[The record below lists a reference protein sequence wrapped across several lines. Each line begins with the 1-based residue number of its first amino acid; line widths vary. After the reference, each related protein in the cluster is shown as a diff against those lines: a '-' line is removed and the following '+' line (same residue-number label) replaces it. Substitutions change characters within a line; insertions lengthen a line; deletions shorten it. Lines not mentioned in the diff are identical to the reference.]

1 MVQRLGKFLRIAQPG
16 LNFKVPFIDTVIATL
31 TLQVQQLDV
40 KVETKTKDNVF
51 VQIPISVQYKVTPEK
66 VYDAFYKLSDPIK
79 QIESFVYNVIL
90 GHVPKM
96 TLDETF
102 DQQSQIAIDVKNNLD
117 ASMAEF
123 GYSIV
128 KSLITD
134 IVPDEKVKAAMN
146 DINAAAR
153 EREATVSRAET
164 EKLLLV
170 KKAEA
175 DAESKR
181 LQGEGI
187 ANQRKAI
194 IEGLRDSVA
203 KFSESVE
210 GATPKD
216 AMAMVLLT
224 QYFDTLKE
232 VAGTNRSNTI
242 MMPHTPE
249 RAHRLL
255 LPVPQRHHHRRSR
268 RQRLRRRRNAGASPA
283 RLRMVY
289 AAHPAFPGWG
299 FFVGSSGARGPRRCA
314 SHSSRR
320 IRRRQRRP
328 AALRGAR
335 DGPADS
341 VSTRL
346 SRILV
351 LLERFAA

>member
-1 MVQRLGKFLRIAQPG
+1 MEPATIVLLVLGGILAIFLLGVFFGSFFTIEQAHAGVVQRLGKFLRIAQPG
-16 LNFKVPFIDTVIATL
+16 LNFKAPYLDVVVANIS
-31 TLQVQQLDV
+31 LQVQQLDV

-51 VQIPISVQYKVTPEK
+51 VQIPISVQYKVMPDR

-117 ASMAEF
+117 ASMSEF

-134 IVPDEKVKAAMN
+134 LVPDEKVKAAMN
-146 DINAAAR
+146 DINAAQR

-194 IEGLRDSVA
+194 VEGLRDSVA
-203 KFSESVE
+203 KFAESVE
-210 GATPKD
+210 GASPKD

-242 MMPHTPE
+242 MMPHTPN
-249 RAHRLL
+249 ALTDL
-255 LPVPQRHHHRRSR
+255 FSQF
-268 RQRLRRRRNAGASPA
+268 RNAIITGEI
-283 RLRMVY
+283 
-289 AAHPAFPGWG
+289 AAKAPDT
-299 FFVGSSGARGPRRCA
+299 
-314 SHSSRR
+314 
-320 IRRRQRRP
+320 P
-328 AALRGAR
+328 AA
-335 DGPADS
+335 PAPAPRM
-341 VSTRL
+341 T
-346 SRILV
+346 
-351 LLERFAA
+351 

>member
-1 MVQRLGKFLRIAQPG
+1 MDAVMLVLVAIVLIFVLAIVLGSFFTVDTAHAGIVQRLGKFDRIAPPG
-16 LNFKVPFIDTVIATL
+16 LNFKLPFIEALVTTMS
-31 TLQVQQLDV
+31 LQVQQLDV

-51 VQIPISVQYKVTPEK
+51 VQIPISVQYKVIPER

-90 GHVPKM
+90 GHVPKL

-102 DQQSQIAIDVKNNLD
+102 EQQGQIAVDVKNSLD
-117 ASMAEF
+117 DSMKEF

-134 IVPDEKVKAAMN
+134 IVPDLKVKAAMN

-164 EKLLLV
+164 EKMLLV

-175 DAESKR
+175 EAESKR

-194 IEGLRDSVA
+194 VEGLRDSVE
-203 KFSESVE
+203 KFSQSIE

-242 MMPHTPE
+242 MMPHTPN
-249 RAHRLL
+249 ALTDL
-255 LPVPQRHHHRRSR
+255 FAQF
-268 RQRLRRRRNAGASPA
+268 RNVLITGEVAAKGADSAASPQI
-283 RLRMVY
+283 
-289 AAHPAFPGWG
+289 
-299 FFVGSSGARGPRRCA
+299 SPRT
-314 SHSSRR
+314 
-320 IRRRQRRP
+320 P
-328 AALRGAR
+328 
-335 DGPADS
+335 
-341 VSTRL
+341 
-346 SRILV
+346 
-351 LLERFAA
+351 

>member
-1 MVQRLGKFLRIAQPG
+1 MDSVGSFIMLIMGVIVLLFVLGVFLGSFFTIETAHAGIVQRLGKFSRIAAPG
-16 LNFKVPFIDTVIATL
+16 LNFKMPYIETVVAKIS
-31 TLQVQQLDV
+31 LQVEQLDV

-51 VQIPISVQYKVTPEK
+51 VQIPISVQYNVMPTK
-66 VYDAFYKLSDPIK
+66 VYDAFYKLSDPVK

-90 GHVPKM
+90 GHVPKL

-102 DQQSQIAIDVKNNLD
+102 DQQAQIAIDVKNSLD
-117 ASMAEF
+117 ASMSEF
-123 GYSIV
+123 GYTIV

-175 DAESKR
+175 DADSKR

-194 IEGLRDSVA
+194 IEGLRESIA
-203 KFSESVE
+203 GFSNAVD
-210 GATPKD
+210 GATPRD

-242 MMPHTPE
+242 MMPHTPNALGDLFE
-249 RAHRLL
+249 
-255 LPVPQRHHHRRSR
+255 QF
-268 RQRLRRRRNAGASPA
+268 RNAFITGD
-283 RLRMVY
+283 L
-289 AAHPAFPGWG
+289 AAKENN
-299 FFVGSSGARGPRRCA
+299 GSSAPMP
-314 SHSSRR
+314 S
-320 IRRRQRRP
+320 P
-328 AALRGAR
+328 
-335 DGPADS
+335 
-341 VSTRL
+341 L
-346 SRILV
+346 SRT
-351 LLERFAA
+351 

>member
-1 MVQRLGKFLRIAQPG
+1 MEISTIIVLVVGGLVVIFLLGVFFGSFFTIEQAHAGVVQRLGKFLRIAQPG
-16 LNFKVPFIDTVIATL
+16 LNFKAPYLDVVVANIS
-31 TLQVQQLDV
+31 LQVQQLDV

-51 VQIPISVQYKVTPEK
+51 VQIPISVQYKVMPDR

-117 ASMAEF
+117 ASMSEF

-134 IVPDEKVKAAMN
+134 LVPDEKVKAAMN
-146 DINAAAR
+146 DINAAQR

-194 IEGLRDSVA
+194 VEGLRDSVA

-242 MMPHTPE
+242 MMPHTPN
-249 RAHRLL
+249 ALTDL
-255 LPVPQRHHHRRSR
+255 FAQF
-268 RQRLRRRRNAGASPA
+268 RNAIISGEIAAKAPDAGPSPA
-283 RLRMVY
+283 PTPAPRM
-289 AAHPAFPGWG
+289 
-299 FFVGSSGARGPRRCA
+299 
-314 SHSSRR
+314 
-320 IRRRQRRP
+320 
-328 AALRGAR
+328 
-335 DGPADS
+335 
-341 VSTRL
+341 T
-346 SRILV
+346 
-351 LLERFAA
+351 

>member
-1 MVQRLGKFLRIAQPG
+1 MESAGSVVLLVLGVIIALFVLGVFLGSFFTIETAHAGVVQRLGKFCRIAAPG
-16 LNFKVPFIDTVIATL
+16 LNFKMPYIDSVVAKIS
-31 TLQVQQLDV
+31 LQVQQMDV

-51 VQIPISVQYKVTPEK
+51 VQIPISVQYKVTPDK

-102 DQQSQIAIDVKNNLD
+102 DQQSQIAIDVKNSLD

-175 DAESKR
+175 DADSKR

-194 IEGLRDSVA
+194 IEGLRESISG
-203 KFSESVE
+203 FSNAVE
-210 GATPKD
+210 GATPRD

-242 MMPHTPE
+242 MMPHTPN
-249 RAHRLL
+249 ALGDL
-255 LPVPQRHHHRRSR
+255 FDQF
-268 RQRLRRRRNAGASPA
+268 RNAFITGDLAAKGANGSAAPSP
-283 RLRMVY
+283 L
-289 AAHPAFPGWG
+289 P
-299 FFVGSSGARGPRRCA
+299 
-314 SHSSRR
+314 
-320 IRRRQRRP
+320 
-328 AALRGAR
+328 
-335 DGPADS
+335 
-341 VSTRL
+341 L
-346 SRILV
+346 SRT
-351 LLERFAA
+351 

>member
-1 MVQRLGKFLRIAQPG
+1 MEPVTVIMLVILAVVVVFVLSIFFKSFFTVEQAHAGIVQRLGKFLRVAQPG
-16 LNFKVPFIDTVIATL
+16 LNFKMPYLDVVVANIS
-31 TLQVQQLDV
+31 LQVQQLDV

-51 VQIPISVQYKVTPEK
+51 VQIPIAIQYQVMPDKI
-66 VYDAFYKLSDPIK
+66 YDAFYKLASPVK

-123 GYSIV
+123 GYAIV

-134 IVPDEKVKAAMN
+134 LVPDDKVKAAMN

-164 EKLLLV
+164 EKMLLV

-194 IEGLRDSVA
+194 IEGLRDSIE
-203 KFSESVE
+203 KFTTSVE
-210 GATPKD
+210 GASPRD
-216 AMAMVLLT
+216 AMSMVLLT

-242 MMPHTPE
+242 LMPHTPNALAE
-249 RAHRLL
+249 LME
-255 LPVPQRHHHRRSR
+255 QFRST
-268 RQRLRRRRNAGASPA
+268 LITGELATKGAN
-283 RLRMVY
+283 
-289 AAHPAFPGWG
+289 G
-299 FFVGSSGARGPRRCA
+299 SGAPAVPAPSPRM
-314 SHSSRR
+314 
-320 IRRRQRRP
+320 
-328 AALRGAR
+328 
-335 DGPADS
+335 
-341 VSTRL
+341 T
-346 SRILV
+346 
-351 LLERFAA
+351 

>member
-1 MVQRLGKFLRIAQPG
+1 V
-16 LNFKVPFIDTVIATL
+16 VIANIS
-31 TLQVQQLDV
+31 LQVQQLDV

-51 VQIPISVQYKVTPEK
+51 VQIPIAVQYKVLPDK
-66 VYDAFYKLSDPIK
+66 VYDAFYKLSDPVK

-134 IVPDEKVKAAMN
+134 LVPDEKVKAAMN
-146 DINAAAR
+146 DINAAQR

-194 IEGLRDSVA
+194 IEGLRDSIE
-203 KFSESVE
+203 KFTTSVE
-210 GATPKD
+210 GATPRD
-216 AMAMVLLT
+216 AMSMVLLT

-242 MMPHTPE
+242 LMPHTP
-249 RAHRLL
+249 
-255 LPVPQRHHHRRSR
+255 
-268 RQRLRRRRNAGASPA
+268 NALAELMEQFRTTLITGELATKGAN
-283 RLRMVY
+283 
-289 AAHPAFPGWG
+289 G
-299 FFVGSSGARGPRRCA
+299 SGAPTVPAVAPRM
-314 SHSSRR
+314 
-320 IRRRQRRP
+320 
-328 AALRGAR
+328 
-335 DGPADS
+335 
-341 VSTRL
+341 T
-346 SRILV
+346 
-351 LLERFAA
+351 

>member
-1 MVQRLGKFLRIAQPG
+1 MELPTMIVLVVLAIIVLFALSLVFKSFFTVEQAHAGIVQRLGKFLRIAQPG
-16 LNFKVPFIDTVIATL
+16 LNFKMPYLDVVVANIS
-31 TLQVQQLDV
+31 LQVQQLDV

-51 VQIPISVQYKVTPEK
+51 VQIPIAIQYQVKPDK
-66 VYDAFYKLSDPIK
+66 IYDAFYKLASPVK

-134 IVPDEKVKAAMN
+134 LVPDDKVKAAMN
-146 DINAAAR
+146 DINAAQR

-194 IEGLRDSVA
+194 IEGLRDSIE
-203 KFSESVE
+203 KFSASVE

-216 AMAMVLLT
+216 AMSMVLLT

-242 MMPHTPE
+242 LMPHTPNALAE
-249 RAHRLL
+249 LME
-255 LPVPQRHHHRRSR
+255 QFRSTIITGE
-268 RQRLRRRRNAGASPA
+268 LATKGAN
-283 RLRMVY
+283 
-289 AAHPAFPGWG
+289 
-299 FFVGSSGARGPRRCA
+299 GP
-314 SHSSRR
+314 S
-320 IRRRQRRP
+320 
-328 AALRGAR
+328 
-335 DGPADS
+335 GPA
-341 VSTRL
+341 VPAPAPRMT
-346 SRILV
+346 
-351 LLERFAA
+351 

>member
-1 MVQRLGKFLRIAQPG
+1 MDIGPIVALVVGAIILIFVLSIFFKSFFTIEQAHAGVVQRLGKFLRIAQPG
-16 LNFKVPFIDTVIATL
+16 LNFKMPYLDVVVANIS
-31 TLQVQQLDV
+31 LQVQQLDV

-51 VQIPISVQYKVTPEK
+51 VQIPIAIQYKVTPDK
-66 VYDAFYKLSDPIK
+66 IYDAFYKLSDPVK

-90 GHVPKM
+90 GHVPKL

-102 DQQSQIAIDVKNNLD
+102 DQQSQIAIDVKNSLD

-134 IVPDEKVKAAMN
+134 LVPDEKVKAAMN

-194 IEGLRDSVA
+194 IEGLRDSIS
-203 KFSESVE
+203 KFTTSVE
-210 GATPKD
+210 GATPRD
-216 AMAMVLLT
+216 AMSMVLLT

-242 MMPHTPE
+242 LMPHTPNALAE
-249 RAHRLL
+249 LMEQFRTTLITGELASKGANGSAAPAPA
-255 LPVPQRHHHRRSR
+255 PVI
-268 RQRLRRRRNAGASPA
+268 SP
-283 RLRMVY
+283 R
-289 AAHPAFPGWG
+289 
-299 FFVGSSGARGPRRCA
+299 
-314 SHSSRR
+314 
-320 IRRRQRRP
+320 
-328 AALRGAR
+328 
-335 DGPADS
+335 
-341 VSTRL
+341 TT
-346 SRILV
+346 
-351 LLERFAA
+351 

>member
-1 MVQRLGKFLRIAQPG
+1 METTTVVLLVVSAIVVIFVLSIFFKSFFTVEQAHAGIVQRLGKFLRVAQPG
-16 LNFKVPFIDTVIATL
+16 LNFKMPYLDLVVANIS
-31 TLQVQQLDV
+31 LQVQQLDV

-51 VQIPISVQYKVTPEK
+51 VQIPIAVQYQVKPDK
-66 VYDAFYKLSDPIK
+66 IYDAFYKLASPVK

-90 GHVPKM
+90 GHVPKL

-102 DQQSQIAIDVKNNLD
+102 DQQSQIAIDVKTSLD
-117 ASMAEF
+117 ASMSEF

-187 ANQRKAI
+187 ANQRRAI
-194 IEGLRDSVA
+194 IEGLRDSIE
-203 KFSESVE
+203 KFTTSVE
-210 GATPKD
+210 GASPRD
-216 AMAMVLLT
+216 AMSMVLLT

-242 MMPHTPE
+242 LMPHTPNALAE
-249 RAHRLL
+249 LMEQFRSTL
-255 LPVPQRHHHRRSR
+255 VPGE
-268 RQRLRRRRNAGASPA
+268 LAAKGAN
-283 RLRMVY
+283 
-289 AAHPAFPGWG
+289 
-299 FFVGSSGARGPRRCA
+299 GSSAPAVPPPAVSPRM
-314 SHSSRR
+314 
-320 IRRRQRRP
+320 
-328 AALRGAR
+328 
-335 DGPADS
+335 
-341 VSTRL
+341 T
-346 SRILV
+346 
-351 LLERFAA
+351 

>member
-1 MVQRLGKFLRIAQPG
+1 MDSIGGTLLLILVVIVILFGLGVFFGSFFTIETAQAGIVQRLGKFSRIAAPG
-16 LNFKVPFIDTVIATL
+16 LNFKIPFIEAVVAKL
-31 TLQVQQLDV
+31 NLQVQQLDV
-40 KVETKTKDNVF
+40 KVETKSKDNVF
-51 VQIPISVQYKVTPEK
+51 VQIPIAVQYKVIPEK
-66 VYDAFYKLSDPIK
+66 VYDAFYKLSDPTK

-96 TLDETF
+96 GLDETF
-102 DQQSQIAIDVKNNLD
+102 EQQSQIAIDVKNSLD
-117 ASMAEF
+117 DSMREF

-134 IVPDEKVKAAMN
+134 IVPDEKVKDAMN

-175 DAESKR
+175 EAESKR

-194 IEGLRDSVA
+194 VEGLRESVE
-203 KFSESVE
+203 KFASSVE
-210 GATPKD
+210 GASARD

-242 MMPHTPE
+242 LMPHTPN
-249 RAHRLL
+249 AVGDLL
-255 LPVPQRHHHRRSR
+255 EQF
-268 RQRLRRRRNAGASPA
+268 RNAII
-283 RLRMVY
+283 
-289 AAHPAFPGWG
+289 
-299 FFVGSSGARGPRRCA
+299 VGDTVSKVSANSVA
-314 SHSSRR
+314 
-320 IRRRQRRP
+320 P
-328 AALRGAR
+328 AAPSPR
-335 DGPADS
+335 S
-341 VSTRL
+341 
-346 SRILV
+346 
-351 LLERFAA
+351 

>member
-1 MVQRLGKFLRIAQPG
+1 MEISSIIMLVVGAVVVLFALSVFFGSFFTIDTAHAGVVQRLGKFSRIAAPG
-16 LNFKVPFIDTVIATL
+16 LNFKVPFIDAVVANL

-51 VQIPISVQYKVTPEK
+51 VQIPISVQYKVMPDK

-90 GHVPKM
+90 GHVPKL

-102 DQQSQIAIDVKNNLD
+102 DQQAQIAIDVKNNLD
-117 ASMAEF
+117 ASMSEF

-134 IVPDEKVKAAMN
+134 LVPDEKVKAAMN
-146 DINAAAR
+146 DINAAQR

-175 DAESKR
+175 EAESKR

-194 IEGLRDSVA
+194 VEGLRDSVA

-242 MMPHTPE
+242 MMPHTPN
-249 RAHRLL
+249 ALTDL
-255 LPVPQRHHHRRSR
+255 FAQF
-268 RQRLRRRRNAGASPA
+268 RNAIITGDI
-283 RLRMVY
+283 
-289 AAHPAFPGWG
+289 AAK
-299 FFVGSSGARGPRRCA
+299 GS
-314 SHSSRR
+314 
-320 IRRRQRRP
+320 
-328 AALRGAR
+328 
-335 DGPADS
+335 DGPAAPAPAPS
-341 VSTRL
+341 PRMT
-346 SRILV
+346 
-351 LLERFAA
+351 

>member
-1 MVQRLGKFLRIAQPG
+1 MDLGSMVLLVLGAIVIIFVLGIFFGSFFTIDTAHAGVVQRLGKFSRIAAPG
-16 LNFKVPFIDTVIATL
+16 LNFKMPFIDTVVANIS
-31 TLQVQQLDV
+31 LQVQQLDV

-51 VQIPISVQYKVTPEK
+51 VIIPIAVQYKVMPDK
-66 VYDAFYKLSDPIK
+66 VYDAFYKLSDPVK

-90 GHVPKM
+90 GHVPKL

-117 ASMAEF
+117 ASMSEF

-134 IVPDEKVKAAMN
+134 LVPDEKVKAAMN

-175 DAESKR
+175 EAESKR

-194 IEGLRDSVA
+194 VEGLRDSIE
-203 KFSESVE
+203 KFSASVE
-210 GATPKD
+210 GTTPKD

-242 MMPHTPE
+242 LMPHTPNALTDLFAQFRNAMITSE
-249 RAHRLL
+249 AVAKGVDGAGA
-255 LPVPQRHHHRRSR
+255 PVPAP
-268 RQRLRRRRNAGASPA
+268 L
-283 RLRMVY
+283 
-289 AAHPAFPGWG
+289 
-299 FFVGSSGARGPRRCA
+299 PRA
-314 SHSSRR
+314 
-320 IRRRQRRP
+320 
-328 AALRGAR
+328 
-335 DGPADS
+335 
-341 VSTRL
+341 
-346 SRILV
+346 
-351 LLERFAA
+351 

>member
-1 MVQRLGKFLRIAQPG
+1 MDLGSIALLVLGAIVVILVLGVFFGSFFTVEQAHAGIVQRLGKFSRIAPPG
-16 LNFKVPFIDTVIATL
+16 LNFKMPYLDTVVANL

-102 DQQSQIAIDVKNNLD
+102 DQQAQIAIDVKNNLD
-117 ASMAEF
+117 TSMQEF

-134 IVPDEKVKAAMN
+134 LVPDEKVKAAMN

-203 KFSESVE
+203 KFSGVGRRRHAERRHGHGPAHAVFRHAQGSCRHQSQQHHH
-210 GATPKD
+210 D
-216 AMAMVLLT
+216 AAHP
-224 QYFDTLKE
+224 Q
-232 VAGTNRSNTI
+232 R
-242 MMPHTPE
+242 PHRP
-249 RAHRLL
+249 L
-255 LPVPQRHHHRRSR
+255 LPIPQRHHHRRPR
-268 RQRLRRRRNAGASPA
+268 RQRLRRSRHPSAHAA
-283 RLRMVY
+283 RV
-289 AAHPAFPGWG
+289 
-299 FFVGSSGARGPRRCA
+299 ARSIA
-314 SHSSRR
+314 
-320 IRRRQRRP
+320 
-328 AALRGAR
+328 
-335 DGPADS
+335 
-341 VSTRL
+341 
-346 SRILV
+346 
-351 LLERFAA
+351 

>member
-1 MVQRLGKFLRIAQPG
+1 MEPTTAILLVVVAIVVLFALSLVFKSFFTVEQAHAGVVQRLGKFLRIAQPG
-16 LNFKVPFIDTVIATL
+16 LNLKLPYLDTVIANIS
-31 TLQVQQLDV
+31 LQVQQLDV

-51 VQIPISVQYKVTPEK
+51 VQIPIAVQYKVMPDK
-66 VYDAFYKLSDPIK
+66 IYDAFYKLASPVK

-90 GHVPKM
+90 GHVPKL

-123 GYSIV
+123 GYAIV

-134 IVPDEKVKAAMN
+134 LVPDDKVKAAMN
-146 DINAAAR
+146 DINAAQR

-175 DAESKR
+175 EAESKR

-194 IEGLRDSVA
+194 IEGLRDSIE
-203 KFSESVE
+203 KFSASVE

-216 AMAMVLLT
+216 AMSMVLLT

-242 MMPHTPE
+242 LMPHTPNALGE
-249 RAHRLL
+249 LME
-255 LPVPQRHHHRRSR
+255 QF
-268 RQRLRRRRNAGASPA
+268 RNTLITGELATKGANGASAPA
-283 RLRMVY
+283 VPAPAPRM
-289 AAHPAFPGWG
+289 
-299 FFVGSSGARGPRRCA
+299 
-314 SHSSRR
+314 
-320 IRRRQRRP
+320 
-328 AALRGAR
+328 
-335 DGPADS
+335 
-341 VSTRL
+341 T
-346 SRILV
+346 
-351 LLERFAA
+351 

>member
-1 MVQRLGKFLRIAQPG
+1 MQELYSAGKISARRLARAEFQGSVSGYRRRYDQPPGSAIRCESRNEDQGQRLRA
-16 LNFKVPFIDTVIATL
+16 NPFA
-31 TLQVQQLDV
+31 
-40 KVETKTKDNVF
+40 
-51 VQIPISVQYKVTPEK
+51 VQYKVSPDK
-66 VYDAFYKLSDPIK
+66 VYDAFYKLSDPVK

-90 GHVPKM
+90 GHVPKL
-96 TLDETF
+96 TFDETF
-102 DQQSQIAIDVKNNLD
+102 DQQSQIAVDVKNSLD

-175 DAESKR
+175 DADSKR

-194 IEGLRDSVA
+194 VEGLRDSIE
-203 KFSESVE
+203 KFSSSVE

-242 MMPHTPE
+242 LMPHTP
-249 RAHRLL
+249 
-255 LPVPQRHHHRRSR
+255 
-268 RQRLRRRRNAGASPA
+268 NALAELMEQFRTTLITGELATQGPNGA
-283 RLRMVY
+283 
-289 AAHPAFPGWG
+289 
-299 FFVGSSGARGPRRCA
+299 
-314 SHSSRR
+314 
-320 IRRRQRRP
+320 P
-328 AALRGAR
+328 AAI
-335 DGPADS
+335 S
-341 VSTRL
+341 
-346 SRILV
+346 
-351 LLERFAA
+351 AAVPRS

>member
-1 MVQRLGKFLRIAQPG
+1 MEPGQVILLVIAAVVVVFALSIFFKSFFTIEQAHAGVVQRLGKFLRIAQPG
-16 LNFKVPFIDTVIATL
+16 LNFKMPYLDVVIATIS
-31 TLQVQQLDV
+31 LQVQQLDV

-51 VQIPISVQYKVTPEK
+51 VQIPIAIQYKVTPDK
-66 VYDAFYKLSDPIK
+66 VYDAFYKLSDPVK

-90 GHVPKM
+90 GHVPKL

-102 DQQSQIAIDVKNNLD
+102 DQQSQIAIDVKNSLD
-117 ASMAEF
+117 ASMSEF

-134 IVPDEKVKAAMN
+134 LVPDEKVKAAMN

-194 IEGLRDSVA
+194 IEGLRDSIE
-203 KFSESVE
+203 KFSQSVE

-216 AMAMVLLT
+216 AMSMVLLT
-224 QYFDTLKE
+224 QYFDTLNE

-242 MMPHTPE
+242 LMPHTPNALNE
-249 RAHRLL
+249 LMEQFRSSIITGDLAAKSANGSGTP
-255 LPVPQRHHHRRSR
+255 LPAPAPRS
-268 RQRLRRRRNAGASPA
+268 
-283 RLRMVY
+283 
-289 AAHPAFPGWG
+289 
-299 FFVGSSGARGPRRCA
+299 
-314 SHSSRR
+314 
-320 IRRRQRRP
+320 
-328 AALRGAR
+328 
-335 DGPADS
+335 
-341 VSTRL
+341 
-346 SRILV
+346 
-351 LLERFAA
+351 

>member
-1 MVQRLGKFLRIAQPG
+1 MEPIAAIVLVVVAIVVLFALSLVFKSFFTVEQAHAGVVQRLGKFLRIAQPG
-16 LNFKVPFIDTVIATL
+16 LNFKLPYLDTVIANIS
-31 TLQVQQLDV
+31 LQVQQLDV

-51 VQIPISVQYKVTPEK
+51 VQIPIAVQYKVMPDK
-66 VYDAFYKLSDPIK
+66 IYDAFYKLASPVK

-90 GHVPKM
+90 GHVPKL

-123 GYSIV
+123 GYAIV

-134 IVPDEKVKAAMN
+134 LVPDEKVKAAMN
-146 DINAAAR
+146 DINAAQR

-175 DAESKR
+175 EAESKR

-194 IEGLRDSVA
+194 IEGLRDSIE
-203 KFSESVE
+203 KFSASVE

-216 AMAMVLLT
+216 AMSMVLLT

-242 MMPHTPE
+242 LMPHTPNALGE
-249 RAHRLL
+249 LME
-255 LPVPQRHHHRRSR
+255 QF
-268 RQRLRRRRNAGASPA
+268 RNTLITGELATKGANSAGAPA
-283 RLRMVY
+283 PTPAPRM
-289 AAHPAFPGWG
+289 
-299 FFVGSSGARGPRRCA
+299 
-314 SHSSRR
+314 
-320 IRRRQRRP
+320 
-328 AALRGAR
+328 
-335 DGPADS
+335 
-341 VSTRL
+341 T
-346 SRILV
+346 
-351 LLERFAA
+351 

>member
-1 MVQRLGKFLRIAQPG
+1 MEPMQMILLVLVAIVVIFALSIFFKSFFTIEQAHAGVVQRLGKFLRIAQPG
-16 LNFKVPFIDTVIATL
+16 LNFKMPYLDVVVANIS
-31 TLQVQQLDV
+31 LQVQQLDV

-51 VQIPISVQYKVTPEK
+51 VQIPIAVQYKVMPDK
-66 VYDAFYKLSDPIK
+66 VYDAFYKLSDPVK

-134 IVPDEKVKAAMN
+134 LVPDEKVKAAMN

-194 IEGLRDSVA
+194 IEGLRDSIE
-203 KFSESVE
+203 KFSQSVE

-216 AMAMVLLT
+216 AMSMVLLT

-242 MMPHTPE
+242 LMPHTPNALNE
-249 RAHRLL
+249 LMEQFRSSIITGDLAAKSANGSGTP
-255 LPVPQRHHHRRSR
+255 LPAPAPRS
-268 RQRLRRRRNAGASPA
+268 
-283 RLRMVY
+283 
-289 AAHPAFPGWG
+289 
-299 FFVGSSGARGPRRCA
+299 
-314 SHSSRR
+314 
-320 IRRRQRRP
+320 
-328 AALRGAR
+328 
-335 DGPADS
+335 
-341 VSTRL
+341 
-346 SRILV
+346 
-351 LLERFAA
+351 

>member
-1 MVQRLGKFLRIAQPG
+1 MEPTTIIILIVAGIAILFALSVFFGSFFTIDTAHAGIVQRLGKFSRIASPG
-16 LNFKVPFIDTVIATL
+16 LNFKVPYIDTVVANL

-51 VQIPISVQYKVTPEK
+51 VQIPIAVQYKVMPDK
-66 VYDAFYKLSDPIK
+66 VYDAFYKLSDPVK

-90 GHVPKM
+90 GHVPKL

-102 DQQSQIAIDVKNNLD
+102 DQQAQIAIDVKNNLD
-117 ASMAEF
+117 ASMSEF

-134 IVPDEKVKAAMN
+134 LVPDEKVKAAMN
-146 DINAAAR
+146 DINAAQR

-164 EKLLLV
+164 EKMLLV

-175 DAESKR
+175 EAESKR

-194 IEGLRDSVA
+194 VEGLRDSVE
-203 KFSESVE
+203 KFSASVE
-210 GATPKD
+210 GTTPKD

-242 MMPHTPE
+242 MMPHTPN
-249 RAHRLL
+249 ALTDL
-255 LPVPQRHHHRRSR
+255 FSQF
-268 RQRLRRRRNAGASPA
+268 RNAIITGDIAAKASDGSAAPA
-283 RLRMVY
+283 PAPAPRM
-289 AAHPAFPGWG
+289 
-299 FFVGSSGARGPRRCA
+299 
-314 SHSSRR
+314 
-320 IRRRQRRP
+320 
-328 AALRGAR
+328 
-335 DGPADS
+335 
-341 VSTRL
+341 T
-346 SRILV
+346 
-351 LLERFAA
+351 

>member
-1 MVQRLGKFLRIAQPG
+1 MEPGQVILLVIAAIVVIFALSIFFKSFFTMEQAHAGVVQRLGKFLRIAQPG
-16 LNFKVPFIDTVIATL
+16 LNFKMPYLDVVVANIS
-31 TLQVQQLDV
+31 LQVQQLDV

-51 VQIPISVQYKVTPEK
+51 VQIPIAVQYKVMPDK
-66 VYDAFYKLSDPIK
+66 VYDAFYKL
-79 QIESFVYNVIL
+79 FVYNVIL

-134 IVPDEKVKAAMN
+134 LVPDEKVKAAMN

-194 IEGLRDSVA
+194 IEGLRDSIE
-203 KFSESVE
+203 KFSQSVE

-216 AMAMVLLT
+216 AMSMVLLT

-242 MMPHTPE
+242 LMPHTPNALSE
-249 RAHRLL
+249 LMEQFRASIITGDLAAESANGSGT
-255 LPVPQRHHHRRSR
+255 PVPTPVPRS
-268 RQRLRRRRNAGASPA
+268 
-283 RLRMVY
+283 
-289 AAHPAFPGWG
+289 
-299 FFVGSSGARGPRRCA
+299 
-314 SHSSRR
+314 
-320 IRRRQRRP
+320 
-328 AALRGAR
+328 
-335 DGPADS
+335 
-341 VSTRL
+341 
-346 SRILV
+346 
-351 LLERFAA
+351 